1 MTLKTLEVHA
11 NQQLSGLLTK
21 EGRNHHSFTYRNPDQ
36 ASAVSLTMP
45 VRHRSY
51 EYDGLHPVFSQNLPE
66 GYLKEVIAKTVRKI
80 HGSDSLALL
89 GILGP
94 HQMGRLHYEP
104 EGEHLSNDDSSPETM
119 ADLLSGG
126 NPDLF
131 EALVDKY
138 ALRSGISGVQPKVLL
153 TVSDKAIVRSGKVIV
168 KAWGDDYPQLA
179 FNEYLSMQV
188 AADAGLDVP
197 KFDVSADGRLFLME
211 RFDVNPNGTY
221 LGFEDCCALEGYLP
235 EQKYDSTYERLAK
248 TVARFVSPETRRKA
262 MEAVF
267 LSVLVSWAVRNGD
280 AHLKNFG
287 LLYDS
292 PEGKAYLSPTFD
304 IVSTT
309 CYLPKDVPALQLG
322 GSKRWW
328 PQRQLEAFG
337 KVHCGLAPRD
347 VSRMMEQVAGALTQ
361 GLANIDIVVEKHPQF
376 HEVGKAMLAEW
387 RVSLAQLR
395 TSLEH

>member
-1 MTLKTLEVHA
+1 MSLKSLAVYT
-11 NQQLSGLLTK
+11 NQQLSGLLTR
-21 EGRNHHSFTYRNPDQ
+21 EGRNAHSYTYRDPAE

-51 EYDGLHPVFSQNLPE
+51 DYDGLHPVFSQNLPE
-66 GYLKEVIAKTVRKI
+66 GYLKEVIAKTVSKI

-89 GILGP
+89 GVLGP
-94 HQMGRLHYEP
+94 HQMGRLHFEP
-104 EGEHLSNDDSSPETM
+104 EGEFLVEESLAPESM
-119 ADLLSGG
+119 SELLSGG

-131 EALVDKY
+131 EELVDKY

-188 AADAGLDVP
+188 AADAGLKVP
-197 KFDVSADGRLFLME
+197 SFDVSADGRLFLME
-211 RFDVNPNGTY
+211 RFDIHGQGGY
-221 LGFEDCCALEGYLP
+221 LGFEDGCTLQGLLP

-248 TVARFVSPETRRKA
+248 TMVSFVSPEHRRQA
-262 MEAVF
+262 MASLF

-287 LLYDS
+287 LLYDQ
-292 PEGKAYLSPTFD
+292 PEGSCWMSPTFD
-304 IVSTT
+304 IVCTT
-309 CYLPKDVPALQLG
+309 CYLPRDVPALQLG

-328 PQRQLEAFG
+328 ALRQLEVFA
-337 KVHCGLAPRD
+337 KVHCGLAPRE
-347 VSRMMEQVAGALTQ
+347 VSAMMLQVTRALTQ
-361 GLANIDIVVEKHPQF
+361 GLVNIEATIQKNPQF
-376 HEVGKAMLAEW
+376 SEVGNAMLAQW
-387 RVSLAQLR
+387 RLSLDELKVK
-395 TSLEH
+395 L